1 MSTPSVEELENI
13 SSQFTLGFG
22 SFVDKVAYPYASTL
36 QNGSDYLEFH
46 LGNMRFV
53 PLTFGATIMGMYGKE
68 GGPATLRLECD

>member
-1 MSTPSVEELENI
+1 MDGASYIVSDIPYHVVFRVLSHVVEELGSI
-13 SSQFTLGFG
+13 SSQFTIGFG

-53 PLTFGATIMGMYGKE
+53 ILDCY
-68 GGPATLRLECD
+68 